1 MSLSILITCLLVNVM
16 DIIGRSDMFITSG
29 SEKVEKMLSCAK
41 TFLRMLK
48 QVEFVLA
55 MTCLLA

>member
-1 MSLSILITCLLVNVM
+1 
-16 DIIGRSDMFITSG
+16 MFVTFG
-29 SEKVEKMLSCAK
+29 SEKVEKTLSCAK

-55 MTCLLA
+55 MTCLFA